1 MILKSIKRGKWR
13 KIKHCFSLFKER
25 GVLYTLISKKGLE
38 RK

>member
-13 KIKHCFSLFKER
+13 KIKRCFSLFKER
-25 GVLYTLISKKGLE
+25 GVLYTLLSKKGLE